1 MLADKDIT
9 GVIQAIA
16 SEVDEWY
23 VSGISHVRGADGAM
37 IQQLVH
43 AELPHAAIRLFN
55 GVENAYAQACIDANE
70 NDRIIILGSF
80 FTVAEV
86 MRALQTATFNNR
98 TINNGAR

>member
-1 MLADKDIT
+1 
-9 GVIQAIA
+9 
-16 SEVDEWY
+16 
-23 VSGISHVRGADGAM
+23 VSGISHVRGADALT
-37 IQQLVH
+37 IHQLVN
-43 AELPHAAIRLFN
+43 AELPDAVIRLFD
-55 GVENAYAQACIDANE
+55 GVKNAYEQAYIDANE